1 MAQTTVSLQSYIWAL
16 EWPLF
21 TVVIIMIFKDYMD
34 AKLKML
40 QGHYTRQWSER
51 KLHIVSTVRIVL
63 MPSFLLLL
71 IFIIIG
77 VIIAGH
83 HYWFTAK

>member
-1 MAQTTVSLQSYIWAL
+1 V
-16 EWPLF
+16 EWQLF
-21 TVVIIMIFKDYMD
+21 TVVIIIMIFKDYMD

-77 VIIAGH
+77 VIKAGH
-83 HYWFTAK
+83 HYFFYYNSTPIMCLVGR